1 MRTIVRV
8 IDSISEWAGKS
19 VRWLGVILVVQVT
32 YEVTMR
38 YVFNSPSLWGYEL
51 GIMLGGTLFVL
62 AFAYTHQ
69 QRAHVR
75 VDVIYVH
82 LPPRAKA
89 TIDVLGDLLVFTPLI
104 ILLAIKSWDW
114 AWYAWSTSERMPT
127 TGWYPPAG
135 PLRTM
140 VLLGFGLLA
149 LQGVAQLVRDL
160 HLLIRNKPYD

>member
-1 MRTIVRV
+1 MRNVVRV

-51 GIMLGGTLFVL
+51 GIMLGATLFVL
-62 AFAYTHQ
+62 AFAYTHR
-69 QRAHVR
+69 QRAHIR

-82 LPPRAKA
+82 LPPRVKA
-89 TIDVLGDLLVFTPLI
+89 TIDVLGDLLVFSPLI

-114 AWYAWSTSERMPT
+114 AWYAWSTSEKMPT
-127 TGWYPPAG
+127 TGWYPPAA

-140 VLLGFGLLA
+140 VLLGFVLLA
-149 LQGVAQLVRDL
+149 LQGVAELVRNL
-160 HLLIRNKPYD
+160 HLLIRNKTYD